1 MLVSKARRS
10 VSAYGDRATSAHGS
24 NKDVSAVP
32 DLLEMVE
39 SRNYSGA
46 LALLQFKHQADM
58 SDVKTLEWLGF
69 CYFHNGDYNR
79 ALETYK
85 KLEPLDEIYYIYQ
98 AACLYYLDS
107 YREAEESAL
116 KGATCGIRNRLLFHV
131 AYRLDNDMKL
141 VEHHSN
147 IGNSDEDQLSLASM
161 HFAQIHYEE
170 ATEIYKQLLLE
181 NKDWM
186 ALNVY
191 LALCYYNLDQYD
203 VSLDVLSGYLQYYPE
218 SAIATNLKACNT
230 FQLFNGK
237 AAELVLTTPEETAK
251 NSLEQG
257 LFKHNLVVFRNGEGA
272 LQVLPSLLDVLHEA
286 RLNLVIYYIK
296 IGDTEL
302 AYQTVKM
309 HEPHMP
315 QEYVVKAV
323 TCASL
328 GQDTDHV
335 ELLSMA
341 RQYFHLIG
349 TSPTECDT
357 ILGRQCMASYY
368 ILQKQF
374 KDALIYLQ
382 SIKSFCE
389 NQDEFNWNSGIV
401 KASIGDFREAE
412 ENLLFIQNT
421 KYLENYYYVA
431 WLLYCLIMNGKAN
444 IAWEHFLRLEASD
457 ETFSFLQLI
466 ANECYK
472 TCQYLYAAKAFD
484 AIEEMDESMD
494 CWEGKRG
501 ACLGVL
507 QKVISGE
514 EPCESIKQVFAL
526 LENTNNP
533 EVEFLLKVMQDY
545 LKEISLQSTTFAFLS
560 TSSSKPMSDEF

>member
-1 MLVSKARRS
+1 
-10 VSAYGDRATSAHGS
+10 
-24 NKDVSAVP
+24 
-32 DLLEMVE
+32 
-39 SRNYSGA
+39 
-46 LALLQFKHQADM
+46 
-58 SDVKTLEWLGF
+58 
-69 CYFHNGDYNR
+69 GDYNR

-161 HFAQIHYEE
+161 HFAQMHYEQ

-203 VSLDVLSGYLQYYPE
+203 VSLEVLSGYLQYYPE

-237 AAELVLTTPEETAK
+237 AAELVLTASEETAK

-309 HEPHMP
+309 HEPHTP

-323 TCASL
+323 TCAIL
-328 GQDTDHV
+328 GQDTNHV

-341 RQYFHLIG
+341 RQYFHLYG
-349 TSPTECDT
+349 ASPTE
-357 ILGRQCMASYY
+357 Y
-368 ILQKQF
+368 
-374 KDALIYLQ
+374 
-382 SIKSFCE
+382 
-389 NQDEFNWNSGIV
+389 EFNWNSGIV
-401 KASIGDFREAE
+401 KASIGNFREAE

-431 WLLYCLIMNGKAN
+431 WLLYCLIMNRKAN
-444 IAWEHFLRLEASD
+444 IAWEHFLCLEASD
-457 ETFSFLQLI
+457 ETFSLLQLI

-494 CWEGKRG
+494 CWEGKQG

-514 EPCESIKQVFAL
+514 EPCESMKQVFAL

-533 EVEFLLKVMQDY
+533 EVEFLLKVMQDW
-545 LKEISLQSTTFAFLS
+545 LKEISLQSTTFSFLS